1 MDRYTVN
8 TAKSQIGFIDVIV
21 IPMYEVIKAFLPILQ
36 NYIGNL
42 ENNKTKWKEKI
53 EEYDEKL
60 SIFLFFH
67 FFLKSSIQRLF
78 QRTVQ

>member
-21 IPMYEVIKAFLPILQ
+21 LPTYEVIKAFLPQMQI
-36 NYIGNL
+36 YIGNL
-42 ENNKTKWKEKI
+42 ERNKNRWKEKI

-60 SIFLFFH
+60 SILFTH
-67 FFLKSSIQRLF
+67 
-78 QRTVQ
+78 